1 MNKKPIFKMYD
12 YVHIKSKESNP
23 DPAIYKIVGFSSK
36 DQTFQLEADPMV
48 DPLMKMLS
56 SKSCWTKANQL
67 EIASPGHRQWT
78 IADVARLYKE
88 AKR

>member
-1 MNKKPIFKMYD
+1 
-12 YVHIKSKESNP
+12 
-23 DPAIYKIVGFSSK
+23 
-36 DQTFQLEADPMV
+36 MV